1 LNFNHFLFREEK
13 QERFRKT
20 AMAMQ
25 EIISKKLYKA
35 KHSTMEQYF
44 KEVFKLSRASV
55 YRFVDASRVL
65 NVNILYEIYNYN
77 TSIFIIKN
85 IIYIY
90 FF

>member
-1 LNFNHFLFREEK
+1 
-13 QERFRKT
+13 
-20 AMAMQ
+20 MAMQ

-65 NVNILYEIYNYN
+65 NVFINYTN
-77 TSIFIIKN
+77 
-85 IIYIY
+85 

>member
-1 LNFNHFLFREEK
+1 
-13 QERFRKT
+13 
-20 AMAMQ
+20 
-25 EIISKKLYKA
+25 
-35 KHSTMEQYF
+35 MEQYF

>member
-1 LNFNHFLFREEK
+1 MNVNNALFSAEQVIDRSIIRSGEGHGGEEK

-65 NVNILYEIYNYN
+65 N
-77 TSIFIIKN
+77 
-85 IIYIY
+85 
-90 FF
+90 